1 MPNKVREVHT
11 ELIDG
16 HEVTSNRCHDFLNK
30 LFKKYENEVEDN
42 IILCVTHGAIVRE
55 CTRLDR

>member
-1 MPNKVREVHT
+1 MREVHT